1 MYRTCVAIIMG
12 GTPSLISE
20 KVMDLKDKLKLFQR
34 IRNDKYAE
42 TDLQLL
48 KAKWPSYLFIPRFE
62 RDPKRYAYDIQYA
75 LLDVVQVEEIIKNR
89 TLADG
94 SSEATTTEETS
105 IDAPTAKKTS
115 SKTPTAKKT
124 SSKTPTKKTSSKTSA
139 KKQNKNK
146 TKSATSEKEENTDD
160 GSSKTLTDGE
170 VPADSSLEVPS
181 DTSSETSSETS
192 TEEESSK
199 KK

>member
-1 MYRTCVAIIMG
+1 MG

-94 SSEATTTEETS
+94 SS
-105 IDAPTAKKTS
+105 
-115 SKTPTAKKT
+115 
-124 SSKTPTKKTSSKTSA
+124 
-139 KKQNKNK
+139 
-146 TKSATSEKEENTDD
+146 
-160 GSSKTLTDGE
+160 KTLTDVE
-170 VPADSSLEVPS
+170 VPADSSTEVPS
-181 DTSSETSSETS
+181 ATSSETSSETS

>member
-1 MYRTCVAIIMG
+1 MG

-94 SSEATTTEETS
+94 SS
-105 IDAPTAKKTS
+105 
-115 SKTPTAKKT
+115 
-124 SSKTPTKKTSSKTSA
+124 
-139 KKQNKNK
+139 
-146 TKSATSEKEENTDD
+146 
-160 GSSKTLTDGE
+160 KTLTDGE
-170 VPADSSLEVPS
+170 VPADSSPEVPS
-181 DTSSETSSETS
+181 DTSSGASSETS

>member
-1 MYRTCVAIIMG
+1 MG

-75 LLDVVQVEEIIKNR
+75 LLDVAREEEIIKNR
-89 TLADG
+89 IPADG
-94 SSEATTTEETS
+94 SS
-105 IDAPTAKKTS
+105 KTS
-115 SKTPTAKKT
+115 
-124 SSKTPTKKTSSKTSA
+124 TKKTSSKTST
-139 KKQNKNK
+139 KKKIESK
-146 TKSATSEKEENTDD
+146 PKDISEEKEETTDD
-160 GSSKTLTDGE
+160 GSSETLT
-170 VPADSSLEVPS
+170 
-181 DTSSETSSETS
+181 
-192 TEEESSK
+192 EESSK

>member
-1 MYRTCVAIIMG
+1 MG

-34 IRNDKYAE
+34 SRNDKYAE

-75 LLDVVQVEEIIKNR
+75 LLDVVQVEEVIKNR
-89 TLADG
+89 TLA
-94 SSEATTTEETS
+94 
-105 IDAPTAKKTS
+105 
-115 SKTPTAKKT
+115 
-124 SSKTPTKKTSSKTSA
+124 
-139 KKQNKNK
+139 
-146 TKSATSEKEENTDD
+146 D

>member
-1 MYRTCVAIIMG
+1 MG

-34 IRNDKYAE
+34 IHNDKYAE

-94 SSEATTTEETS
+94 SSEA
-105 IDAPTAKKTS
+105 PTAKKTS
-115 SKTPTAKKT
+115 SKTPI
-124 SSKTPTKKTSSKTSA
+124 

-170 VPADSSLEVPS
+170 ASSDSSPEASS
-181 DTSSETSSETS
+181 DNLPEDLAETSSEASSETS

>member
-1 MYRTCVAIIMG
+1 
-12 GTPSLISE
+12 
-20 KVMDLKDKLKLFQR
+20 MDLKDKLKLFQR

-48 KAKWPSYLFIPRFE
+48 KAKCPSYLFIPRFE
-62 RDPKRYAYDIQYA
+62 RDPKRYANDIQYA

-94 SSEATTTEETS
+94 SS
-105 IDAPTAKKTS
+105 
-115 SKTPTAKKT
+115 
-124 SSKTPTKKTSSKTSA
+124 
-139 KKQNKNK
+139 
-146 TKSATSEKEENTDD
+146 
-160 GSSKTLTDGE
+160 KTLTDGE
-170 VPADSSLEVPS
+170 VPADSSPEVPS
-181 DTSSETSSETS
+181 DTSSEASSETS

>member
-1 MYRTCVAIIMG
+1 MG

-34 IRNDKYAE
+34 IRNEKYAE

-75 LLDVVQVEEIIKNR
+75 LLDVVQVEEVIKNR
-89 TLADG
+89 TLA
-94 SSEATTTEETS
+94 
-105 IDAPTAKKTS
+105 
-115 SKTPTAKKT
+115 
-124 SSKTPTKKTSSKTSA
+124 
-139 KKQNKNK
+139 
-146 TKSATSEKEENTDD
+146 D

-170 VPADSSLEVPS
+170 VPADSSPEVPS

>member
-1 MYRTCVAIIMG
+1 MYRGCVAIIMG

-48 KAKWPSYLFIPRFE
+48 KAKCPSYLFIPRFE
-62 RDPKRYAYDIQYA
+62 RDPKRYANDIQYA

-105 IDAPTAKKTS
+105 IEA
-115 SKTPTAKKT
+115 PTAKKT
-124 SSKTPTKKTSSKTSA
+124 SSKTPTKKQK
-139 KKQNKNK
+139 KNK

-181 DTSSETSSETS
+181 DTSSEASSETS

>member
-1 MYRTCVAIIMG
+1 MG

-75 LLDVVQVEEIIKNR
+75 LLDVVQVEEVIKNR

-94 SSEATTTEETS
+94 SSEA
-105 IDAPTAKKTS
+105 
-115 SKTPTAKKT
+115 PTAKKT
-124 SSKTPTKKTSSKTSA
+124 SSKTPTKKTSSKTST

-146 TKSATSEKEENTDD
+146 TKSATSEEENTDD

-170 VPADSSLEVPS
+170 VPADSSPEVPS

>member
-1 MYRTCVAIIMG
+1 MG

-42 TDLQLL
+42 TDFQLL
-48 KAKWPSYLFIPRFE
+48 KAKCPSYLFIPRFE
-62 RDPKRYAYDIQYA
+62 RDPKRYANDIQYA

-105 IDAPTAKKTS
+105 IEASTAKKTS
-115 SKTPTAKKT
+115 SKAPTAKKT
-124 SSKTPTKKTSSKTSA
+124 SSKTPTKKQ
-139 KKQNKNK
+139 KKKKNK

-170 VPADSSLEVPS
+170 VPADSSPEVPS
-181 DTSSETSSETS
+181 DTSSEASSEIS

>member
-1 MYRTCVAIIMG
+1 
-12 GTPSLISE
+12 
-20 KVMDLKDKLKLFQR
+20 MDLKDKLKLFQR

-94 SSEATTTEETS
+94 SSEA
-105 IDAPTAKKTS
+105 PTAKKTS
-115 SKTPTAKKT
+115 SKTPI
-124 SSKTPTKKTSSKTSA
+124 

-170 VPADSSLEVPS
+170 ASSDNLPE
-181 DTSSETSSETS
+181 DLAETSSEASSETS

>member
-1 MYRTCVAIIMG
+1 MYRRCVAIIMG

-75 LLDVVQVEEIIKNR
+75 LLDVVQVEEVIKNR
-89 TLADG
+89 TLA
-94 SSEATTTEETS
+94 
-105 IDAPTAKKTS
+105 
-115 SKTPTAKKT
+115 
-124 SSKTPTKKTSSKTSA
+124 
-139 KKQNKNK
+139 
-146 TKSATSEKEENTDD
+146 D

-170 VPADSSLEVPS
+170 VPADSSPEVPS

>member
-1 MYRTCVAIIMG
+1 MG

-75 LLDVVQVEEIIKNR
+75 LLDVVQVEEVIKNR
-89 TLADG
+89 TLA
-94 SSEATTTEETS
+94 
-105 IDAPTAKKTS
+105 
-115 SKTPTAKKT
+115 
-124 SSKTPTKKTSSKTSA
+124 
-139 KKQNKNK
+139 
-146 TKSATSEKEENTDD
+146 D

-170 VPADSSLEVPS
+170 VPADSSPEVPS
-181 DTSSETSSETS
+181 DTSSDTSSETS

>member
-1 MYRTCVAIIMG
+1 MG

-48 KAKWPSYLFIPRFE
+48 KAKSPSYPYIPRFD

-75 LLDVVQVEEIIKNR
+75 LLDVASEEEIIKNR
-89 TLADG
+89 TPAGD
-94 SSEATTTEETS
+94 
-105 IDAPTAKKTS
+105 S
-115 SKTPTAKKT
+115 SKT
-124 SSKTPTKKTSSKTSA
+124 STKKTSSKTST
-139 KKQNKNK
+139 KKK
-146 TKSATSEKEENTDD
+146 TESKPKDISEEKEETTSD
-160 GSSKTLTDGE
+160 GSSDTLTE
-170 VPADSSLEVPS
+170 K
-181 DTSSETSSETS
+181 
-192 TEEESSK
+192 SSK

>member
-1 MYRTCVAIIMG
+1 MYRRCVAIIMG

-94 SSEATTTEETS
+94 SS
-105 IDAPTAKKTS
+105 
-115 SKTPTAKKT
+115 
-124 SSKTPTKKTSSKTSA
+124 
-139 KKQNKNK
+139 
-146 TKSATSEKEENTDD
+146 
-160 GSSKTLTDGE
+160 KTLTDGE
-170 VPADSSLEVPS
+170 VPADSSPEVPS
-181 DTSSETSSETS
+181 DTSSEASSETS

>member
-1 MYRTCVAIIMG
+1 MG

-75 LLDVVQVEEIIKNR
+75 LLDVAREEEIIKNR
-89 TLADG
+89 IPA
-94 SSEATTTEETS
+94 
-105 IDAPTAKKTS
+105 
-115 SKTPTAKKT
+115 
-124 SSKTPTKKTSSKTSA
+124 
-139 KKQNKNK
+139 
-146 TKSATSEKEENTDD
+146 D

-170 VPADSSLEVPS
+170 VPADSSPEVPS

>member
-1 MYRTCVAIIMG
+1 MG

-105 IDAPTAKKTS
+105 IEAPTAKKTS
-115 SKTPTAKKT
+115 SKTPT
-124 SSKTPTKKTSSKTSA
+124 

-146 TKSATSEKEENTDD
+146 TKSATSEKEKNTDD

-170 VPADSSLEVPS
+170 VPADSSPEVPS

>member
-1 MYRTCVAIIMG
+1 MG

-75 LLDVVQVEEIIKNR
+75 LLDVVQVEEVIKNR
-89 TLADG
+89 TLA
-94 SSEATTTEETS
+94 
-105 IDAPTAKKTS
+105 
-115 SKTPTAKKT
+115 
-124 SSKTPTKKTSSKTSA
+124 
-139 KKQNKNK
+139 
-146 TKSATSEKEENTDD
+146 D

-170 VPADSSLEVPS
+170 VPADSSSEVPS

>member
-1 MYRTCVAIIMG
+1 
-12 GTPSLISE
+12 
-20 KVMDLKDKLKLFQR
+20 MDLKDKLKLFQR

-94 SSEATTTEETS
+94 SS
-105 IDAPTAKKTS
+105 
-115 SKTPTAKKT
+115 
-124 SSKTPTKKTSSKTSA
+124 
-139 KKQNKNK
+139 
-146 TKSATSEKEENTDD
+146 
-160 GSSKTLTDGE
+160 KTLTDGE
-170 VPADSSLEVPS
+170 VPADSSPEVPS
-181 DTSSETSSETS
+181 DTSSEASSETS

>member
-1 MYRTCVAIIMG
+1 MG

-42 TDLQLL
+42 TDVQLL

-75 LLDVVQVEEIIKNR
+75 LLDVVQVEEVIKNR
-89 TLADG
+89 TLA
-94 SSEATTTEETS
+94 
-105 IDAPTAKKTS
+105 
-115 SKTPTAKKT
+115 
-124 SSKTPTKKTSSKTSA
+124 
-139 KKQNKNK
+139 
-146 TKSATSEKEENTDD
+146 D

-170 VPADSSLEVPS
+170 VPADSSPEVPS

>member
-1 MYRTCVAIIMG
+1 MYRRCVAIIMG

-94 SSEATTTEETS
+94 SS
-105 IDAPTAKKTS
+105 
-115 SKTPTAKKT
+115 
-124 SSKTPTKKTSSKTSA
+124 
-139 KKQNKNK
+139 
-146 TKSATSEKEENTDD
+146 
-160 GSSKTLTDGE
+160 KTLTDGE
-170 VPADSSLEVPS
+170 VPADSSPEVPS

>member
-1 MYRTCVAIIMG
+1 MG

-75 LLDVVQVEEIIKNR
+75 LLDVAREEEIIKNR
-89 TLADG
+89 IPADG
-94 SSEATTTEETS
+94 SS
-105 IDAPTAKKTS
+105 KTS
-115 SKTPTAKKT
+115 
-124 SSKTPTKKTSSKTSA
+124 TKKTSSKTST
-139 KKQNKNK
+139 KKTSSK
-146 TKSATSEKEENTDD
+146 TSTKKTSSKTSTKKKIESKPKDISEEKEETTDD
-160 GSSKTLTDGE
+160 GSSETLT
-170 VPADSSLEVPS
+170 
-181 DTSSETSSETS
+181 
-192 TEEESSK
+192 EESSK

>member
-1 MYRTCVAIIMG
+1 MG

-94 SSEATTTEETS
+94 SS
-105 IDAPTAKKTS
+105 
-115 SKTPTAKKT
+115 
-124 SSKTPTKKTSSKTSA
+124 
-139 KKQNKNK
+139 
-146 TKSATSEKEENTDD
+146 
-160 GSSKTLTDGE
+160 KTLTDGE
-170 VPADSSLEVPS
+170 VPADSSPEVPS
-181 DTSSETSSETS
+181 DTSSEASSETS

>member
-1 MYRTCVAIIMG
+1 MG

-94 SSEATTTEETS
+94 SS
-105 IDAPTAKKTS
+105 
-115 SKTPTAKKT
+115 
-124 SSKTPTKKTSSKTSA
+124 
-139 KKQNKNK
+139 
-146 TKSATSEKEENTDD
+146 
-160 GSSKTLTDGE
+160 KTLTDGE
-170 VPADSSLEVPS
+170 VPADSSPEVPS

>member
-1 MYRTCVAIIMG
+1 MG

-75 LLDVVQVEEIIKNR
+75 LLDVVQVEEVIKNR

-94 SSEATTTEETS
+94 SS
-105 IDAPTAKKTS
+105 
-115 SKTPTAKKT
+115 
-124 SSKTPTKKTSSKTSA
+124 
-139 KKQNKNK
+139 
-146 TKSATSEKEENTDD
+146 
-160 GSSKTLTDGE
+160 KTLTDGE
-170 VPADSSLEVPS
+170 APADSSPEVPS

>member
-1 MYRTCVAIIMG
+1 MYRRCVAIIMG

-75 LLDVVQVEEIIKNR
+75 LLDVVQVEEVIKNR
-89 TLADG
+89 TLA
-94 SSEATTTEETS
+94 
-105 IDAPTAKKTS
+105 
-115 SKTPTAKKT
+115 
-124 SSKTPTKKTSSKTSA
+124 
-139 KKQNKNK
+139 
-146 TKSATSEKEENTDD
+146 D

-170 VPADSSLEVPS
+170 VPADSSPEVPS
-181 DTSSETSSETS
+181 DTSSEASSETS

>member
-1 MYRTCVAIIMG
+1 MG

-75 LLDVVQVEEIIKNR
+75 LLDVVQVEEVIKNR
-89 TLADG
+89 TLA
-94 SSEATTTEETS
+94 
-105 IDAPTAKKTS
+105 
-115 SKTPTAKKT
+115 
-124 SSKTPTKKTSSKTSA
+124 
-139 KKQNKNK
+139 
-146 TKSATSEKEENTDD
+146 D

-170 VPADSSLEVPS
+170 VPADSSPEDPS
-181 DTSSETSSETS
+181 DTSSEASSETS

>member
-1 MYRTCVAIIMG
+1 MG

-94 SSEATTTEETS
+94 SS
-105 IDAPTAKKTS
+105 KTF
-115 SKTPTAKKT
+115 
-124 SSKTPTKKTSSKTSA
+124 
-139 KKQNKNK
+139 
-146 TKSATSEKEENTDD
+146 
-160 GSSKTLTDGE
+160 TDGE
-170 VPADSSLEVPS
+170 VPADSSPEVPS
-181 DTSSETSSETS
+181 DTSSEASSETS